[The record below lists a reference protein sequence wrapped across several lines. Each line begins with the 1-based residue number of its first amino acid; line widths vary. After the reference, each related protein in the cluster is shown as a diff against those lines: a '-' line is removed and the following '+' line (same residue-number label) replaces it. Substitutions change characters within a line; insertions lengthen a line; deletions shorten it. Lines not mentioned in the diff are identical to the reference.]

1 MTQATL
7 LYSTATGLPEPT
19 RTPLLTGSDPE
30 QKRSALLAYFCQT
43 FDLYDSLFDC
53 LADERAW
60 FDKAIPLRHP
70 LIFYYG
76 HTAAFFI
83 NKLLAARLIEG
94 RLDAR
99 IEAMV
104 AIGVDEMSWH
114 DLDETHY
121 DWPSVSELRDYRGRV
136 RALVCDFIER
146 MPIELPIHW
155 QSPAWVILMGIEH
168 ERIHLETSS
177 GLIRQLPLAWVRS
190 QPQWPACPE
199 ARHRRDEVPA
209 NTLLPVAG
217 GRVRLGKQ
225 DVTYGWDNEY
235 GERHIELAP
244 FQASRMLVS
253 NAEFFDF
260 VQAGGYE
267 TRAWWDDE
275 GWSWRQYA
283 GARMPTFWVGNPLEP
298 EQLQLRL
305 MT

>member
-30 QKRSALLAYFCQT
+30 HKRRELLAYFCQT

-104 AIGVDEMSWH
+104 AIGW
-114 DLDETHY
+114 
-121 DWPSVSELRDYRGRV
+121 
-136 RALVCDFIER
+136 
-146 MPIELPIHW
+146 
-155 QSPAWVILMGIEH
+155 
-168 ERIHLETSS
+168 
-177 GLIRQLPLAWVRS
+177 
-190 QPQWPACPE
+190 
-199 ARHRRDEVPA
+199 
-209 NTLLPVAG
+209 
-217 GRVRLGKQ
+217 
-225 DVTYGWDNEY
+225 
-235 GERHIELAP
+235 
-244 FQASRMLVS
+244 
-253 NAEFFDF
+253 
-260 VQAGGYE
+260 
-267 TRAWWDDE
+267 TR
-275 GWSWRQYA
+275 
-283 GARMPTFWVGNPLEP
+283 
-298 EQLQLRL
+298 
-305 MT
+305 